1 MDDDR
6 RIGAS
11 VEKEITEDLLGS
23 GLITFGPAERDR
35 LGLPEHSGEVELLI
49 DGEEITA
56 SWRARTRHLTGETLT
71 DRLQEYA
78 QVGWLLRFDKA
89 DGAITCAVVPRRP
102 AGSTAPRRWT
112 PAPPRPG
119 TVAKPTK
126 RKRRRPTGV
135 RYRLEG
141 RDEFDWNG
149 PVGLHRARLGELREQ
164 IEQGGWDPLEMLDLR
179 MTAERLSALDAFEEL
194 MAVDVANVDR
204 MDHQE
209 AAARKVLTAMS
220 GRGVLADEVGLGKT
234 IEAGLIIKE
243 LRMRGMVNRVLII
256 CPATLREQWRAEMED
271 KFDEDFQVVTSG
283 YDPAIGSADRLIM
296 SLNLAVR
303 NGEVLAK
310 RPWDLVLVDEAHR
323 LTGKGALKTRRAIG
337 ELTSQARYVLF
348 LTATPVQNDLAEL
361 YRLVEL
367 LRPGTFPSQA
377 AFKRRFVDPDDP
389 RRPVKADELRSLVS
403 SVMVRTT
410 RAQAGLDKVSRHA
423 TDHAVRLSTPERELY
438 HLCTNALRT
447 VMTDPADT
455 NRRRHL
461 AHRLTAS
468 PYSLATSALRMA
480 EHHPDEAARQAL
492 KEIGHL
498 ANDIRGT
505 AREKIAL
512 DLINRWTDEHGR
524 VLLFT
529 QHTDT
534 VQGLLRLLTE
544 QGVPARAFHGGMATK
559 ARAKA
564 IEAFRSGEARVL
576 LSTDSGAEGQNL
588 QFANCVVNYDLP
600 WNPMRIEQRIGRVH
614 RVTQVRDVHVANLFA
629 VGTVDED
636 VYRLLHD
643 KLRMFELLFGQV
655 TTILGEMAPA
665 DGDTATFE
673 GRVLN
678 ALLAPDDAAMR
689 ARLDALG
696 DQLAEATERANEQIG
711 SDEGLSAWLADSQP
725 RAHLADLPTDGATEL
740 RPAAVERTRRR
751 QAELTAFVER
761 YLTVMDAEIVFR
773 VGDSFLS
780 ARLPEELAA
789 EVGGSTTL
797 HLAFDRAGL
806 EAHPEAELCAV
817 GSEVFDE
824 IVESL
829 RLRGDL
835 HATLAVPPTISPDP
849 RIPHTEDTQLVA
861 RVIGAP
867 STWSARTRWRATT
880 GDGTREEIVEID
892 VGTAPTGDGDRTELD
907 AGQALPDSFGD
918 ASEVL
923 AAVVEAAHDSL
934 ELYDVAERA
943 NDERNERLVAE
954 QEARL
959 EHIDSRLE
967 ALERRLAGMWSFEN
981 RAPLEDEVRSLT
993 RAREAFARAAA
1004 GDDVEVRAYP
1014 LTLVVDG
1021 GDDFVV
1027 EETWRHRSGIEAVIT
1042 YDWQPGDPAHDYESA
1057 AGGAIETLALCGDGH
1072 VVDASQRFDC
1082 EECERTLCDAC
1093 APANVLT
1100 ACSLCDRRVCNTCLV
1115 DALCPSCYSPE
1126 RLEDDD
1132 TEYEKAWGVG
1142 GGRRLLVSERAATFV
1157 EPDGTS
1163 VFLLPAEDVNDADR
1177 VRVRAFAVDLGLPP
1191 DTGARLTGT
1200 LESVQWDGDTV
1211 LSVSEELDASHA
1223 VEPNG
1228 RTAVDGRAAELLPSD
1243 AAVVPVTSEDD
1254 RGVGGLLADLRERAR
1269 PTRAPCIAVT
1279 PTRET
1284 AVVELVAGGLRH
1296 TTWRQRPNQPREE
1309 IAWREAPLESS
1320 DPAEERTREVVA
1332 HCELGGVRLEARAVH
1347 TSYLVT
1353 ASTTSGPIRT
1363 FFVPGFEG
1371 ATLETE
1377 TFAASIL
1384 AERGLGARTPI
1395 IVEEPV
1401 WTIDESLWPTP
1412 SGATLAGRT
1421 IESSWAL
1428 AEGSALGRPALAPDL
1443 DLLTNGVRRRTTT
1456 GPKDAR
1462 EVEPWFAGE
1471 LLDALDD
1478 LAGTRPA
1485 ARRILLDHRVVAER
1499 WTSDYGTAERRYEV
1513 REGEPPWPTLDDTR
1527 EPAPDFGVD
1536 SEGHLHSPAGAWECA
1551 TCSSSRCRACGPA
1564 GSLAPCRDCGQ
1575 QACGFCRSAA
1585 PHAVLAA
1592 VCDRCATRS
1601 CSGCGRQ
1608 PRLTACA
1615 ICARQVCQT
1624 CLVGDWCGTCASLA
1638 PATDEQR
1645 TRLPRALGA
1654 ASLALLVAD
1663 DERATVALLCGQ
1675 DRGEVAVIQQG
1686 EITRWVAVGD
1696 ERHELMRLR
1705 LAVAIAD
1712 PHLPE
1717 VDVRTAPV
1725 LHPPDLGQPSMR
1737 LPGEVR
1743 HEVQS
1748 TIEAPNHV
1756 LATWRSA
1763 PAESTAVDPVAALD
1777 ALLGTVR
1784 VPDQMAPNERREVA
1798 ALLASHR
1805 PASVPTG
1812 TLTTRVVEDL
1822 DAWFVTSAGL
1832 VHRRN
1837 DAPPAVELTPWRP
1850 VQELPVW
1857 AAEGW
1862 SPVPRRAVRAE
1873 GNDIEAV
1880 VTAIGMHRALGIR
1893 AGGVVRWWAITQADD
1908 DLLRAAVGERLGRD
1922 GVLVDIDAVSR
1933 QYQEPTILGA
1943 TLESRSISPLLTEEE
1958 GPGSVTELRDLA
1970 AYWAIEP
1977 RTPILVPLASDLADA
1992 FIQDDPLAGDEPRT
2006 TLGIGRHVSETWSTA
2021 AGPRQ
2026 VAYDVQPRQASVELL
2041 AADTGKPTGTLEFD
2055 RQGHLVAELAT
2066 CSYCSGRTC
2075 RNCIEPVVACVLCEI
2090 PLCTRCVSKGHPEAP
2105 TCPACAN
2112 LHRLKRREIRRLG
2125 RDLPKGSEAW
2135 VGRDIAHTIVCLR
2148 ARDSAWSLEVLTDAG
2163 PEPTLQLPV
2172 TEARR
2177 NALNALIRC
2186 PWP

>member
-6 RIGAS
+6 RISAS

-35 LGLPEHSGEVELLI
+35 LELPEHSGEVELLI
-49 DGEEITA
+49 DGEAITA

-78 QVGWLLRFDKA
+78 QVGWLLRFERTDE
-89 DGAITCAVVPRRP
+89 AITCAVVSRRP

-119 TVAKPTK
+119 TAATPTK

-271 KFDEDFQVVTSG
+271 KFDEDFQVVASG
-283 YDPAIGSADRLIM
+283 YDSAIRSADRLIM

-323 LTGKGALKTRRAIG
+323 LTGKGALKTRRSIG

-389 RRPVKADELRSLVS
+389 RRPVKAEELRSLVS

-423 TDHAVRLSTPERELY
+423 TDHAVRLSKPERELY

-480 EHHPDEAARQAL
+480 EHHPDPRACEALR
-492 KEIGHL
+492 EIGHL

-505 AREKIAL
+505 AREQIAL

-524 VLLFT
+524 VLLFS

-564 IEAFRSGEARVL
+564 IDAFRSGEARVL

-614 RVTQVRDVHVANLFA
+614 RVTQERDVHVANLFA

-740 RPAAVERTRRR
+740 RPEAVERTRRR

-761 YLTVMDAEIVFR
+761 YLKVMGAEIVFR

-835 HATLAVPPTISPDP
+835 HATLAVPPAISPDP
-849 RIPHTEDTQLVA
+849 RIPHTDDTQLVA
-861 RVIGAP
+861 RVIGEP
-867 STWSARTRWRATT
+867 TTWSARTTWRATT
-880 GDGTREEIVEID
+880 GDGTREEIVEIE
-892 VGTAPTGDGDRTELD
+892 VGTPPTGDGDRTELD
-907 AGQALPDSFGD
+907 GGQPLPESLGD
-918 ASEVL
+918 AGEVL

-967 ALERRLAGMWSFEN
+967 ALERRLDGMWSFEN
-981 RAPLEDEVRSLT
+981 RVPVEDEIRSLT

-1014 LTLVVDG
+1014 LTFVLEG

-1027 EETWRHRSGIEAVIT
+1027 EETWRHRAGAEIVLT
-1042 YDWQPGDPAHDYESA
+1042 YEWLPGDPVPDYPSD
-1057 AGGAIETLALCGDGH
+1057 AGGEIETLGMCRDGH

-1082 EECERTLCDAC
+1082 ENCGKTLCDAC
-1093 APANVLT
+1093 APERTLT
-1100 ACSLCDRRVCNTCLV
+1100 TCSLCERKLCDDCIF
-1115 DALCPSCYSPE
+1115 DALCASCYFPD

-1132 TEYEKAWGVG
+1132 TEHERAWAVG
-1142 GGRRLLVSERAATFV
+1142 AGRRLLVSERAATLL
-1157 EPDGTS
+1157 EPNGTS
-1163 VFLLPAEDVNDADR
+1163 TLLVPAEDVHDADR
-1177 VRVRAFAVDLGLPP
+1177 VRVRAFAVKVGLPP
-1191 DTGARLTGT
+1191 DSGARLTGT
-1200 LESVQWDGDTV
+1200 LEDARWDADTV
-1211 LSVSEELDASHA
+1211 LSVSEVLDASHA

-1228 RTAVDGRAAELLPSD
+1228 HAAVDGHAAELLPSD

-1284 AVVELVAGGLRH
+1284 TVVELVAGGLRQ
-1296 TTWRQRPNQPREE
+1296 TTWRQRPLRPLKE
-1309 IAWREAPLESS
+1309 IATVEAPLKPS
-1320 DPAEERTREVVA
+1320 DPTEERSADFVA
-1332 HCELGGVRLEARAVH
+1332 HCELGGVRVEASAVH
-1347 TSYLVT
+1347 TSYLLT
-1353 ASTTSGPIRT
+1353 ASTTSGPVRT

-1371 ATLETE
+1371 ATLEGE
-1377 TFAASIL
+1377 TFAAGTL
-1384 AERGLGARTPI
+1384 AERGLGPRTPVV
-1395 IVEEPV
+1395 VEEPV
-1401 WTIDESLWPTP
+1401 WTIDEDLWPTP
-1412 SGATLAGRT
+1412 SAATLAGRT

-1428 AEGSALGRPALAPDL
+1428 TEGSALGRPAVASDL
-1443 DLLTNGVRRRTTT
+1443 DLLANSVRRRTTA
-1456 GPKDAR
+1456 GANGLQ

-1471 LLDALDD
+1471 MLDALDD
-1478 LAGTRPA
+1478 LAGTRPP
-1485 ARRILLDHRVVAER
+1485 ARRIVLDHRVVAER
-1499 WTSDYGTAERRYEV
+1499 WSSDYGTAERRYEI
-1513 REGEPPWPTLDDTR
+1513 REGEPPWPVLDDTG

-1536 SEGHLHSPAGAWECA
+1536 SEGHLHSPSGAWECA
-1551 TCSSSRCRACGPA
+1551 ACSSSRCRACGPA
-1564 GSLAPCRDCGQ
+1564 GSLAPCLVCGQ
-1575 QACGFCRSAA
+1575 STCGFCRTAA
-1585 PHAVLAA
+1585 PHLVVAA
-1592 VCDRCATRS
+1592 VCDRCASRS
-1601 CSGCGRQ
+1601 CTGCGRQ
-1608 PRLTACA
+1608 PLLTACA
-1615 ICARQVCQT
+1615 ICAREVCQT
-1624 CLVGDWCGTCASLA
+1624 CLVGDWCATCSSLA
-1638 PATDEQR
+1638 PASEEQR
-1645 TRLPRALGA
+1645 ARLPRGLGA
-1654 ASLALLVAD
+1654 MPLAVLVAD
-1663 DERATVALLCGQ
+1663 DERATVALLCGE
-1675 DRGEVAVIQQG
+1675 RRSELAVIQQE
-1686 EITRWVAVGD
+1686 EITHWVSVGD
-1696 ERHELMRLR
+1696 DRHELLRLR
-1705 LAVAIAD
+1705 LAVAMAD

-1717 VDVRTAPV
+1717 VEVRAAPV
-1725 LHPPDLGQPSMR
+1725 LHPPDLGRPAMR
-1737 LPGEVR
+1737 LHGEVR

-1748 TIEAPNHV
+1748 TIKSPHHGLAP
-1756 LATWRSA
+1756 WRSA
-1763 PAESTAVDPVAALD
+1763 PVESIDVDPIAALD

-1784 VPDQMAPNERREVA
+1784 VPDQIAPQDKRALA

-1805 PASVPTG
+1805 PSAAPTG
-1812 TLTTRVVEDL
+1812 TLTTRIAEDL
-1822 DAWFVTSAGL
+1822 DAWFVTAGGL

-1837 DAPPAVELTPWRP
+1837 GAAPAVELTPWRR
-1850 VQELPVW
+1850 VQELPAW
-1857 AAEGW
+1857 AADGW
-1862 SPVPRRAVRAE
+1862 SPVPKRAVMAE
-1873 GNDIEAV
+1873 VNDIEAV
-1880 VTAIGMHRALGIR
+1880 VTGIGMHRALGIR
-1893 AGGVVRWWAITQADD
+1893 AGGVVRWWAITEAGD
-1908 DLLRAAVGERLGRD
+1908 DLLRAAVGERLGRS

-1933 QYQEPTILGA
+1933 EYQEPTILGA
-1943 TLESRSISPLLTEEE
+1943 TLDSRNISPLITEED
-1958 GPGSVTELRDLA
+1958 GPGSVTELRDVTE
-1970 AYWAIEP
+1970 YWAIEP
-1977 RTPILVPLASDLADA
+1977 RTPMFVPLASDLADA
-1992 FIQDDPLAGDEPRT
+1992 FIQDDPVAGDDQRT
-2006 TLGIGRHVSETWSTA
+2006 TVGIGRHVLETWNTA
-2021 AGPRQ
+2021 AGPRR
-2026 VAYDVQPRQASVELL
+2026 VRYDVQPRQPSVELV
-2041 AADTGKPTGTLEFD
+2041 AADTGQPTATLEFD

-2066 CSYCSGRTC
+2066 CTYCGGRTC
-2075 RNCIEPVVACVLCEI
+2075 RNCIEAVVTCILCEI
-2090 PLCTRCVSKGHPEAP
+2090 ALCMRCVTPNRPEAP
-2105 TCPACAN
+2105 VCPACGT
-2112 LHRLKRREIRRLG
+2112 LRKLKRREIRRLTLDVPKGTEVWAG
-2125 RDLPKGSEAW
+2125 RDDL
-2135 VGRDIAHTIVCLR
+2135 HTILCVHAR
-2148 ARDSAWSLEVLTDAG
+2148 ASAWTIEVRT
-2163 PEPTLQLPV
+2163 PEAPDVPLPLPV

-2177 NALNALIRC
+2177 NALEALTGAVG
-2186 PWP
+2186 

>member
-6 RIGAS
+6 RISAS

-35 LGLPEHSGEVELLI
+35 LELPEHSGEVELLI
-49 DGEEITA
+49 DGEAITA

-78 QVGWLLRFDKA
+78 QVGWLLRFERT
-89 DGAITCAVVPRRP
+89 DGAITCAVVSRRP
-102 AGSTAPRRWT
+102 AGSTAPLRWT

-119 TVAKPTK
+119 TAAKPTK

-149 PVGLHRARLGELREQ
+149 SVGLHRARLGELRDQ
-164 IEQGGWDPLEMLDLR
+164 VEQGGWDPLEMLDLR

-283 YDPAIGSADRLIM
+283 YDPAIRSADRLIM
-296 SLNLAVR
+296 SLNLAIR
-303 NGEVLAK
+303 NGEVLTK

-323 LTGKGALKTRRAIG
+323 LTGKGALKTRRSIG
-337 ELTSQARYVLF
+337 DLTSQARYVLF
-348 LTATPVQNDLAEL
+348 LTATPVQNDLTEL

-377 AFKRRFVDPDDP
+377 AFKRRFVDPDDL

-410 RAQAGLDKVSRHA
+410 RAQAGLDNVSRHA
-423 TDHAVRLSTPERELY
+423 TDHAVRLSKPERELY
-438 HLCTNALRT
+438 HLCTDALRT

-480 EHHPDEAARQAL
+480 EHHPDPRACEALR
-492 KEIGHL
+492 EIGHL
-498 ANDIRGT
+498 ANEIRGT
-505 AREKIAL
+505 AREQVAL

-524 VLLFT
+524 VLLFS

-564 IEAFRSGEARVL
+564 IDAFRSGEARVL

-740 RPAAVERTRRR
+740 RPETVERTRRR

-761 YLTVMDAEIVFR
+761 YLKVMGAEIIHR
-773 VGDSFLS
+773 VDDSFLS

-789 EVGGSTTL
+789 EVGGATTL

-835 HATLAVPPTISPDP
+835 HATLAAPPAISPRP
-849 RIPHTEDTQLVA
+849 QIAHTDDTELVA
-861 RVIGAP
+861 RVIGEP
-867 STWSARTRWRATT
+867 TTWSARTTWRATT
-880 GDGTREEIVEID
+880 GDGTREEIVEIE
-892 VGTAPTGDGDRTELD
+892 VGTPPAGDGARTELD
-907 AGQALPDSFGD
+907 GGQSLPESLGD
-918 ASEVL
+918 ADEVL
-923 AAVVEAAHDSL
+923 AAVVEAVHDSG
-934 ELYDVAERA
+934 ELDDVADRA
-943 NDERNERLVAE
+943 SDERTERLLAE
-954 QEARL
+954 QEARV

-967 ALERRLAGMWSFEN
+967 ALERRLEGMWSFEN

-1014 LTLVVDG
+1014 LTFVVEG

-1027 EETWRHRSGIEAVIT
+1027 EETWRHRAGAEVVLT
-1042 YDWQPGDPAHDYESA
+1042 YEWLPGDPVPDYPSD
-1057 AGGAIETLALCGDGH
+1057 AGGEIETLGMCDDGH

-1082 EECERTLCDAC
+1082 EICGRTLCDAC
-1093 APANVLT
+1093 APDKVLT
-1100 ACSLCDRRVCNTCLV
+1100 ACSLCDRRVCNRCLG
-1115 DALCPSCYSPE
+1115 DALCPTCYSPE
-1126 RLEDDD
+1126 RLAKDD
-1132 TEYEKAWGVG
+1132 TEHEKAWGVG
-1142 GGRRLLVSERAATFV
+1142 GGRRLLVSERAATLI

-1163 VFLLPAEDVNDADR
+1163 TFLVPTEDVDDADR
-1177 VRVRAFAVDLGLPP
+1177 VRVRAFAAQLGLLP
-1191 DTGARLTGT
+1191 DSGARLTGT
-1200 LESVQWDGDTV
+1200 LEDIRWDADTV
-1211 LSVSEELDASHA
+1211 LSVSEVLDASHE

-1228 RTAVDGRAAELLPSD
+1228 RATVDGRAAALLPPD
-1243 AAVVPVTSEDD
+1243 APAVPVTAEDD
-1254 RGVGGLLADLRERAR
+1254 RGAGGLLDDLREHVQPPRAL
-1269 PTRAPCIAVT
+1269 CIAIT

-1284 AVVELVAGGLRH
+1284 TVVELVAGGLRQ
-1296 TTWRQRPNQPREE
+1296 TTWRQRPLRPLKE
-1309 IAWREAPLESS
+1309 IATVEVPLEPS
-1320 DPAEERTREVVA
+1320 DPTEEVSADFVA
-1332 HCELGGVRLEARAVH
+1332 HCELGGVRLEASAVH
-1347 TSYLVT
+1347 TSYLLT
-1353 ASTTSGPIRT
+1353 ASTTSGSVRT

-1371 ATLETE
+1371 ATLEGE
-1377 TFAASIL
+1377 TFAAGTL
-1384 AERGLGARTPI
+1384 AERGLAPRTPVV
-1395 IVEEPV
+1395 VEEPV
-1401 WTIDESLWPTP
+1401 WTIDEELWPTP
-1412 SGATLAGRT
+1412 SRATLAGRT

-1428 AEGSALGRPALAPDL
+1428 AEGSSGGRPALAADL
-1443 DLLTNGVRRRTTT
+1443 DLLGDGGRRRSAAAPRDISTV
-1456 GPKDAR
+1456 GFPLA
-1462 EVEPWFAGE
+1462 AQ

-1478 LAGTRPA
+1478 LAGARPPT
-1485 ARRILLDHRVVAER
+1485 RRIVLDHRMVAER
-1499 WTSDYGTAERRYEV
+1499 WTSDHGTAERRYEI
-1513 REGEPPWPTLDDTR
+1513 REGELPWPVLDDTG

-1536 SEGHLHSPAGAWECA
+1536 SEGHLHSPSGAWECTA
-1551 TCSSSRCRACGPA
+1551 CSSSRCRACGPA

-1575 QACGFCRSAA
+1575 PTCGFCRTAA
-1585 PHAVLAA
+1585 PHSIVAA
-1592 VCDRCATRS
+1592 ECDRCGNRS

-1608 PRLTACA
+1608 PLLTACA
-1615 ICARQVCQT
+1615 ICAREVCQT
-1624 CLVGDWCGTCASLA
+1624 CFVGDWCATCASLA
-1638 PATDEQR
+1638 PATSEQR
-1645 TRLPRALGA
+1645 SRLPRALGA
-1654 ASLALLVAD
+1654 APLAVLVAD

-1675 DRGEVAVIQQG
+1675 HRGEVAVIRQG
-1686 EITRWVAVGD
+1686 EITHWVSVVND
-1696 ERHELMRLR
+1696 RHSLVRLR
-1705 LAVAIAD
+1705 LAVTIAD

-1717 VDVRTAPV
+1717 VEVRLAPV
-1725 LHPPDLGQPSMR
+1725 LHPPDLGRPSMH
-1737 LPGEVR
+1737 LPSEVR

-1748 TIEAPNHV
+1748 TIGAPGYG
-1756 LATWRSA
+1756 LAPWRSA
-1763 PAESTAVDPVAALD
+1763 PVETTDVDPIAALD
-1777 ALLGTVR
+1777 PLLGAVR
-1784 VPDQMAPNERREVA
+1784 VPDQIAPPEHRA
-1798 ALLASHR
+1798 LTTLLASHR
-1805 PASVPTG
+1805 PSAAPTG
-1812 TLTTRVVEDL
+1812 ALTVRIVEDL

-1837 DAPPAVELTPWRP
+1837 GAPPAVELTPWRP
-1850 VQELPVW
+1850 IRELPAW
-1857 AAEGW
+1857 AADGW
-1862 SPVPRRAVRAE
+1862 SPVPKRAVVAE
-1873 GNDIEAV
+1873 VNDIDAV
-1880 VTAIGMHRALGIR
+1880 VTGIGMHRALGIR
-1893 AGGVVRWWAITQADD
+1893 TGGVVRWWAITEAGD

-1933 QYQEPTILGA
+1933 DYQEPTILGA
-1943 TLESRSISPLLTEEE
+1943 TLESRNISPLITEED
-1958 GPGSVTELRDLA
+1958 GPGSVTELRDVA
-1970 AYWAIEP
+1970 EYWAIEP
-1977 RTPILVPLASDLADA
+1977 RTPMFVPLASDLADA
-1992 FIQDDPLAGDEPRT
+1992 FIQDDPLAGDDPRT
-2006 TLGIGRHVSETWSTA
+2006 TVGIGRHVLETWNTA

-2026 VAYDVQPRQASVELL
+2026 VRYDVQPRQPSVELV
-2041 AADTGKPTGTLEFD
+2041 AADTGQPTDTLEFD

-2066 CSYCSGRTC
+2066 CTYCGGRTC
-2075 RNCIEPVVACVLCEI
+2075 RNCIEPVVSCVLCEI
-2090 PLCTRCVSKGHPEAP
+2090 PLCTRCVAPIRPNAP
-2105 TCPACAN
+2105 TCPACAS

-2125 RDLPKGSEAW
+2125 RDLPKGIEAW
-2135 VGRDIAHTIVCLR
+2135 AGRDDVHTILCLR
-2148 ARDSAWSLEVLTDAG
+2148 PRDGAWSIEVRTEGAHAVA
-2163 PEPTLQLPV
+2163 LQLPV
-2172 TEARR
+2172 TDARHDVLDAFTGDVR
-2177 NALNALIRC
+2177 
-2186 PWP
+2186 